1 MRANG
6 RVPTSRLASVI
17 VRAACIY
24 ASITQ
29 TSSSEYGVPIEIKLW
44 DTGRT
49 PLAHMVDATNEFG
62 LKVLAEHNFLNDNN
76 IAFSPYGL
84 MGIMVALYEG
94 VDGESSYQIQ
104 RGMQLPWNRNVMR
117 IGFRDIHRTLKTYFV
132 PEEGFLAGLA
142 LNNENVTFNEPY
154 KKILRFYGFD
164 LENDQLPTLA
174 PETNSTSNDT
184 SSATTTMSPAGS
196 SDATTTTVAMAA
208 DSKPA
213 REDLSTTPPTREETT
228 STTNPNAETISEIDI
243 RGGTSTTASPSAAPN
258 AESTPMST
266 LSTVTTTE
274 TTSERITETTTQSTT
289 TSQVMETTTQA
300 PTPDTSPTTTTVA
313 PSTAAV
319 AETEPVS
326 MSSQVTNALTNEPTT
341 NNEVEMSSTVLET
354 STVPATTVDG
364 TSGTA
369 QSSTLDGSSAQTT
382 VTDMTQTASTMDTS
396 TITSTT
402 LTDNTPTSP
411 TESMQTEQM
420 STMTMDDMTTTLN
433 SVTPANE
440 STIETLERKKK
451 SIVDF
456 IFTNPPYIDDYLYY
470 RSYDIGSDPSNPSFD
485 DKMFL
490 ANGLRS
496 VQVTYM
502 RYDTVLEHAYL
513 PHLEASALRLP
524 LDSDRYYL
532 LVVLPTRGGSPE
544 LGRLL
549 SRMARESDLSD
560 IYSVLRPR
568 RVKGIV
574 PSFTVKGHVTLTTDL
589 QKLGIRDVF
598 EPRQRDFTLM
608 TRQPGV
614 YVRSIEQAV
623 SVAIRKYRPDDHKKN
638 RYVSN
643 RDPIVFSATYP
654 FLYFVMDANI
664 HVSLMAGKMVDPL
677 NSRIL

>member
-1 MRANG
+1 MRAHG
-6 RVPTSRLASVI
+6 RVPGARAHTVLLRSVYI
-17 VRAACIY
+17 YACISLTT
-24 ASITQ
+24 A
-29 TSSSEYGVPIEIKLW
+29 SEYGVPIEIKLW

-49 PLAHMVDATNEFG
+49 PLAHMVDVTNGFG

-104 RGMQLPWNRNVMR
+104 RGMQLPWNRNIMR

-154 KKILRFYGFD
+154 RKILRFYGFD

-174 PETNSTSNDT
+174 PETNS
-184 SSATTTMSPAGS
+184 SSSDANSTTLSPAGS
-196 SDATTTTVAMAA
+196 SDGTTTTEVMMTAL
-208 DSKPA
+208 PA
-213 REDLSTTPPTREETT
+213 REDASTASPNREETT
-228 STTNPNAETISEIDI
+228 TTLNPNAETISTLDI
-243 RGGTSTTASPSAAPN
+243 RGATSTAASPSLAPN

-266 LSTVTTTE
+266 TVTTTRTE
-274 TTSERITETTTQSTT
+274 TTTEIITEPTTQTMTTAQTETTTQA
-289 TSQVMETTTQA
+289 TSA
-300 PTPDTSPTTTTVA
+300 ADTVATTTVA
-313 PSTAAV
+313 PSTAADMQ
-319 AETEPVS
+319 TIS
-326 MSSQVTNALTNEPTT
+326 MTSQVTDSLPTTLTNEPST
-341 NNEVEMSSTVLET
+341 NNEVDTSSTAEGSTVTTTMDVTATTEAQT
-354 STVPATTVDG
+354 STLGASTAQ
-364 TSGTA
+364 TSGDMTPSTTDS
-369 QSSTLDGSSAQTT
+369 SST
-382 VTDMTQTASTMDTS
+382 TS
-396 TITSTT
+396 TLSE
-402 LTDNTPTSP
+402 NTPM
-411 TESMQTEQM
+411 ESVMTTNAETQQTEQM
-420 STMTMDDMTTTLN
+420 STITMDDMTTSLN
-433 SVTPANE
+433 SVTPSNE
-440 STIETLERKKK
+440 TTLETLERKKK

-456 IFTNPPYIDDYLYY
+456 IFTNPPYIEDYLYY
-470 RSYDIGSDPSNPSFD
+470 RSYDIGADATNPGAD

-532 LVVLPTRGGSPE
+532 LVVLPSRGGAPE

-598 EPRQRDFTLM
+598 EPRQRDFALM
-608 TRQPGV
+608 TKQAGV

-623 SVAIRKYRPDDHKKN
+623 SVAIRKYRPDDQKKN
-638 RYVSN
+638 RYVSS
-643 RDPIVFSATYP
+643 RDPVIFSATYP

-664 HVSLMAGKMVDPL
+664 HVALMAGKMVDPL

>member
-1 MRANG
+1 MRAHG
-6 RVPTSRLASVI
+6 RVPSFSFASVI
-17 VRAACIY
+17 LRCAYIY
-24 ASITQ
+24 ASITFIAA
-29 TSSSEYGVPIEIKLW
+29 SEYGVPIEIKLW

-49 PLAHMVDATNEFG
+49 PLAHMVDVTNEFG

-174 PETNSTSNDT
+174 PDTNSTSNNT
-184 SSATTTMSPAGS
+184 SSATTMSSVGTS
-196 SDATTTTVAMAA
+196 ETTTMTVPMTSEIA
-208 DSKPA
+208 PA
-213 REDLSTTPPTREETT
+213 REDASTGSPTREETT
-228 STTNPNAETISEIDI
+228 TTTNPNAETINTIDI
-243 RGGTSTTASPSAAPN
+243 REGATTAASPSSAPN
-258 AESTPMST
+258 AEGTSLS
-266 LSTVTTTE
+266 STVTT
-274 TTSERITETTTQSTT
+274 IETTTERVTQTTQTATTSTT
-289 TSQVMETTTQA
+289 VEATTQA
-300 PTPDTSPTTTTVA
+300 PTTPETDPPTTATTTTVA
-313 PSTAAV
+313 PTV
-319 AETEPVS
+319 PTEMDPVS
-326 MSSQVTNALTNEPTT
+326 SSSQVTNTDEPTT
-341 NNEVEMSSTVLET
+341 NNEVDTSS
-354 STVPATTVDG
+354 TTVDM
-364 TSGTA
+364 TPSTTQA
-369 QSSTLDGSSAQTT
+369 STTDASTTQTNPIEETQTQLSTLDS
-382 VTDMTQTASTMDTS
+382 S
-396 TITSTT
+396 TITSTIT
-402 LTDNTPTSP
+402 ENTPTEAVMSTI
-411 TESMQTEQM
+411 TETQQTDQM
-420 STMTMDDMTTTLN
+420 STLTLDDMTTALN

-440 STIETLERKKK
+440 SALETLERKKK

-456 IFTNPPYIDDYLYY
+456 IFTHPPYIDEYLY
-470 RSYDIGSDPSNPSFD
+470 RSYDIGSDAINPSFD

-532 LVVLPTRGGSPE
+532 LVVLPNRGGAPE

-623 SVAIRKYRPDDHKKN
+623 SVAIRKYRPDDQKKN
-638 RYVSN
+638 RYVTS
-643 RDPIVFSATYP
+643 RDPVIFSATYP
-654 FLYFVMDANI
+654 FLYFVMDASI
-664 HVSLMAGKMVDPL
+664 HVALMAGKMVDPL

>member
-1 MRANG
+1 MRAHG
-6 RVPTSRLASVI
+6 RVPSARAYSVFLRSVYI
-17 VRAACIY
+17 YACI
-24 ASITQ
+24 SLT
-29 TSSSEYGVPIEIKLW
+29 TGSEYGVPIEIKLW

-49 PLAHMVDATNEFG
+49 PLAHMVDVTNGFG

-104 RGMQLPWNRNVMR
+104 RGMQLPWNRNIMR

-154 KKILRFYGFD
+154 RKILRFYGFD

-174 PETNSTSNDT
+174 PETNNTSNDT
-184 SSATTTMSPAGS
+184 NSTTPSPLGS
-196 SDATTTTVAMAA
+196 SDGTTTTEAMMAA
-208 DSKPA
+208 VPA
-213 REDLSTTPPTREETT
+213 REDASTASPNREETT
-228 STTNPNAETISEIDI
+228 TTLNPNAETISTIDI
-243 RGGTSTTASPSAAPN
+243 RGATSTAANPSSAPN
-258 AESTPMST
+258 EESTPMST
-266 LSTVTTTE
+266 SVTTT
-274 TTSERITETTTQSTT
+274 RTETANEIVTEPTIQTESTT
-289 TSQVMETTTQA
+289 LITSAADTQA
-300 PTPDTSPTTTTVA
+300 ITTVA
-313 PSTAAV
+313 PSTAA
-319 AETEPVS
+319 AMQTLS
-326 MSSQVTNALTNEPTT
+326 MTSQVTNSVSTTFTNEPST
-341 NNEVEMSSTVLET
+341 NNEVDTSSNAEVTTV
-354 STVPATTVDG
+354 STTVDVMTG
-364 TSGTA
+364 PEQT
-369 QSSTLDGSSAQTT
+369 STLEAST
-382 VTDMTQTASTMDTS
+382 TQTNVDVSTSATDSPS
-396 TITSTT
+396 TIST
-402 LTDNTPTSP
+402 LTENTPM
-411 TESMQTEQM
+411 ESAMTTIAETQQTEQM
-420 STMTMDDMTTTLN
+420 STMTMDDMTTSLN
-433 SVTPANE
+433 TVTPSNE
-440 STIETLERKKK
+440 TTLETLERKKK

-470 RSYDIGSDPSNPSFD
+470 RSYDIGSDAANPGFD

-532 LVVLPTRGGSPE
+532 LVVLPTRGGAPE

-608 TRQPGV
+608 TKQAGV

-623 SVAIRKYRPDDHKKN
+623 SVAIRKYRPDDQKKN
-638 RYVSN
+638 SEYQ
-643 RDPIVFSATYP
+643 RD
-654 FLYFVMDANI
+654 
-664 HVSLMAGKMVDPL
+664 
-677 NSRIL
+677 

>member
-1 MRANG
+1 MRANR
-6 RVPTSRLASVI
+6 RVPGSRLASAV

-24 ASITQ
+24 ACITR
-29 TSSSEYGVPIEIKLW
+29 TTSSEYGVPIEIKLW

-49 PLAHMVDATNEFG
+49 PLAHMVDATNGFG

-184 SSATTTMSPAGS
+184 NTTTTSPAGS
-196 SDATTTTVAMAA
+196 SDATTTTVAMTA

-228 STTNPNAETISEIDI
+228 STTNPNAETISDLDI
-243 RGGTSTTASPSAAPN
+243 RGATSTTANPSAAPN

-266 LSTVTTTE
+266 ATTTE
-274 TTSERITETTTQSTT
+274 TTSIRITETTTQLTT

-300 PTPDTSPTTTTVA
+300 PTVDTSPTTTTVA

-341 NNEVEMSSTVLET
+341 NNEVDMSSTVLET

-364 TSGTA
+364 TPSTE
-369 QSSTLDGSSAQTT
+369 QSSTLDGSSPQTT
-382 VTDMTQTASTMDTS
+382 LTDMTQTASSVMDTS

-402 LTDNTPTSP
+402 LTETTPMS
-411 TESMQTEQM
+411 TESPQTEQM

-623 SVAIRKYRPDDHKKN
+623 SVAIRKYRPDDMKKN

-643 RDPIVFSATYP
+643 RDPVVFSATYP

-664 HVSLMAGKMVDPL
+664 HVALMAGKMVDPL

>member
-1 MRANG
+1 MRAHG
-6 RVPTSRLASVI
+6 RVPSFSFASVI
-17 VRAACIY
+17 LRCAYIY
-24 ASITQ
+24 ASITVIAA
-29 TSSSEYGVPIEIKLW
+29 SEYGVPIEIKLW

-49 PLAHMVDATNEFG
+49 PLAHMVDVTNEFG

-174 PETNSTSNDT
+174 PDTNSTSNNT
-184 SSATTTMSPAGS
+184 SSATTMSSVGTS
-196 SDATTTTVAMAA
+196 ETTTMTVPMT
-208 DSKPA
+208 SEITPA
-213 REDLSTTPPTREETT
+213 REDASTGSPTREETT
-228 STTNPNAETISEIDI
+228 TTTNPNAETINTIDI
-243 RGGTSTTASPSAAPN
+243 REGATTAASPSSAPN
-258 AESTPMST
+258 AEGTSLS
-266 LSTVTTTE
+266 STVTTM
-274 TTSERITETTTQSTT
+274 ETTTERVTQTTQTAT
-289 TSQVMETTTQA
+289 TSTRVEATTQA
-300 PTPDTSPTTTTVA
+300 PTTPETDPPTTATTTTVA
-313 PSTAAV
+313 PTV
-319 AETEPVS
+319 PTEMDPVS
-326 MSSQVTNALTNEPTT
+326 SSSQVTNTDEPTT
-341 NNEVEMSSTVLET
+341 NNEVDTSS
-354 STVPATTVDG
+354 TTVDM
-364 TSGTA
+364 TPSTTQA
-369 QSSTLDGSSAQTT
+369 STTDASTTQTNPIEETQTQLSTLDS
-382 VTDMTQTASTMDTS
+382 S
-396 TITSTT
+396 TITSTIT
-402 LTDNTPTSP
+402 ENTPTEAVMSTI
-411 TESMQTEQM
+411 TETQQTDQM
-420 STMTMDDMTTTLN
+420 STLTLDDMTTALN

-440 STIETLERKKK
+440 SALETLERKKK

-456 IFTNPPYIDDYLYY
+456 IFTHPPYIDEYLY
-470 RSYDIGSDPSNPSFD
+470 RSYDIGSDAINPSFD

-532 LVVLPTRGGSPE
+532 LVVLPNRGGAPE

-623 SVAIRKYRPDDHKKN
+623 SVAIRKYRPDDQKKN
-638 RYVSN
+638 RYVTSRN
-643 RDPIVFSATYP
+643 PVIFSATYP
-654 FLYFVMDANI
+654 FLYFVMDASI
-664 HVSLMAGKMVDPL
+664 HVALMAGKMVDPL

>member
-1 MRANG
+1 MRAHG
-6 RVPTSRLASVI
+6 RVPGARAHSVLLRSI
-17 VRAACIY
+17 YIYACISLTT
-24 ASITQ
+24 A
-29 TSSSEYGVPIEIKLW
+29 SEYGVPIEIKLW

-49 PLAHMVDATNEFG
+49 PLAHMVDVTNGFG

-104 RGMQLPWNRNVMR
+104 RGMQLPWNRNIMR

-154 KKILRFYGFD
+154 RKILRFYGFD

-174 PETNSTSNDT
+174 PETNNT
-184 SSATTTMSPAGS
+184 SSDTNSTTPNPAGS
-196 SDATTTTVAMAA
+196 TDGTTTTEAMMTAL
-208 DSKPA
+208 PA
-213 REDLSTTPPTREETT
+213 REDASTASPNREETT
-228 STTNPNAETISEIDI
+228 TTLNPNAETISTIDI
-243 RGGTSTTASPSAAPN
+243 RGATSTAASPSSAPN

-266 LSTVTTTE
+266 TVTTTRTE
-274 TTSERITETTTQSTT
+274 TTTEIITEPTTQTMTTAQTETTTQVTSAADTEATTTIAPSTT
-289 TSQVMETTTQA
+289 TDMQTI
-300 PTPDTSPTTTTVA
+300 
-313 PSTAAV
+313 
-319 AETEPVS
+319 S
-326 MSSQVTNALTNEPTT
+326 MTSQVTNSLSTAMTNEPTT
-341 NNEVEMSSTVLET
+341 NNEVDTSSTAEGNAV
-354 STVPATTVDG
+354 STTIDVTATTVPQ
-364 TSGTA
+364 T
-369 QSSTLDGSSAQTT
+369 STLDESTAQTSDDT
-382 VTDMTQTASTMDTS
+382 TQSTTDSSS
-396 TITSTT
+396 TIST
-402 LTDNTPTSP
+402 LSENTPI
-411 TESMQTEQM
+411 ESFMTTNAETQPTEQM
-420 STMTMDDMTTTLN
+420 STMSMDDMTTSLN
-433 SVTPANE
+433 SVTPSNE
-440 STIETLERKKK
+440 TTLETLERKKK

-456 IFTNPPYIDDYLYY
+456 IFTNPPYIEDYLYY
-470 RSYDIGSDPSNPSFD
+470 RSYDIGSDVANPGFD

-532 LVVLPTRGGSPE
+532 LVVLPSRGGAPE

-608 TRQPGV
+608 TKQAGV

-623 SVAIRKYRPDDHKKN
+623 SVAIRKYRPDDQKKN
-638 RYVSN
+638 RYVST
-643 RDPIVFSATYP
+643 RDPVIFSATYP

-664 HVSLMAGKMVDPL
+664 HVALMAGKMVDPL

>member
-1 MRANG
+1 MRAHG
-6 RVPTSRLASVI
+6 RVPGARAHSVLLRSI
-17 VRAACIY
+17 YIYACISLTT
-24 ASITQ
+24 ASK
-29 TSSSEYGVPIEIKLW
+29 YGVPIEIKLW

-49 PLAHMVDATNEFG
+49 PLAHMVDVTNGFG

-104 RGMQLPWNRNVMR
+104 RGMQLPWNRNIMR

-154 KKILRFYGFD
+154 RKILRFYGFD

-174 PETNSTSNDT
+174 PETNSTSSDT
-184 SSATTTMSPAGS
+184 NSTTPNPAGS
-196 SDATTTTVAMAA
+196 TDGTTTTEAMMTAL
-208 DSKPA
+208 PA
-213 REDLSTTPPTREETT
+213 REDASTASPNREETT
-228 STTNPNAETISEIDI
+228 TTLNPNAETISTIDI
-243 RGGTSTTASPSAAPN
+243 RGATSTAASPSSAPN

-266 LSTVTTTE
+266 TVTTTKTE
-274 TTSERITETTTQSTT
+274 TTTEIITEPTTQTMTTVQTETTTQGTSAADTEATTTIAPSTT
-289 TSQVMETTTQA
+289 TDMQTI
-300 PTPDTSPTTTTVA
+300 
-313 PSTAAV
+313 
-319 AETEPVS
+319 S
-326 MSSQVTNALTNEPTT
+326 MTSQVTDSLSTAMTNEPTT
-341 NNEVEMSSTVLET
+341 NNEVNTSSTAEGNAV
-354 STVPATTVDG
+354 STTIDVTATTVPQ
-364 TSGTA
+364 T
-369 QSSTLDGSSAQTT
+369 STLDASTAQTSDDT
-382 VTDMTQTASTMDTS
+382 TPSTADSSS
-396 TITSTT
+396 TIST
-402 LTDNTPTSP
+402 LSENTPI
-411 TESMQTEQM
+411 ESFMTTNADTQPTEQM
-420 STMTMDDMTTTLN
+420 STMTMDDMTTSLN
-433 SVTPANE
+433 SVTTSNE
-440 STIETLERKKK
+440 TTLETLERKKK

-456 IFTNPPYIDDYLYY
+456 IFTNPPYVEDYLYY
-470 RSYDIGSDPSNPSFD
+470 RSYDIGSDVANPGFD

-532 LVVLPTRGGSPE
+532 LVVLPSRGGAPE

-608 TRQPGV
+608 TKQAGV

-623 SVAIRKYRPDDHKKN
+623 SVAIRKYRPDDQKKN
-638 RYVSN
+638 RYVST
-643 RDPIVFSATYP
+643 RDPVIFSATYP

-664 HVSLMAGKMVDPL
+664 HVALMAGKMVDPL